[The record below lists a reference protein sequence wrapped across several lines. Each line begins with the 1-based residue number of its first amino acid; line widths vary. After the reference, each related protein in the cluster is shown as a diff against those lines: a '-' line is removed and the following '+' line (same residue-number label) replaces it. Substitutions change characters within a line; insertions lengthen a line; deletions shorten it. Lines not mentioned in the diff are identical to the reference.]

1 MLLYMDVHVP
11 FAITAGLRLRGVD
24 VLTAQEDRAAELDD
38 DVLLDRV
45 TALGRVIFT
54 RDVDFLAHTRER
66 QRIGVTFSGVVYA
79 HQLKASIG
87 QCVAD
92 LELIAKAYEPEDMM
106 NRVEYLP
113 RPSDSG
119 ATHEVK
125 HLRPQALFA

>member
-24 VLTAQEDRAAELDD
+24 VLTAQEDGTAEVDD

-54 RDVDFLAHTRER
+54 RDVDFLGHARER
-66 QRIGVTFSGVVYA
+66 QRTGVEFSGVVYA
-79 HQLKASIG
+79 HQLRVSIG

-92 LELIAKAYEPEDMM
+92 LELIAKVYEPEDME

-113 RPSDSG
+113 M
-119 ATHEVK
+119 
-125 HLRPQALFA
+125 

>member
-24 VLTAQEDRAAELDD
+24 VLTAQEDDATKLDD
-38 DVLLDRV
+38 AVLLDRV

-54 RDVDFLAHTRER
+54 RDVDFLGHARER
-66 QRIGVTFSGVVYA
+66 QTTGVRFSGVVYA
-79 HQLKASIG
+79 HQLRVSIG

-92 LELIAKAYEPEDMM
+92 LELIAKVYDSEDMQ

-113 RPSDSG
+113 
-119 ATHEVK
+119 V
-125 HLRPQALFA
+125 

>member
-24 VLTAQEDRAAELDD
+24 VLTAQEDGATQLDD
-38 DVLLDRV
+38 EVLLDRV

-54 RDVDFLAHTRER
+54 RDVDFLGHARER
-66 QRIGVTFSGVVYA
+66 QANAVKFSGVVYA
-79 HQLKASIG
+79 HQLRVSIG

-92 LELIAKAYEPEDMM
+92 LELIAKVYELEDME

-113 RPSDSG
+113 
-119 ATHEVK
+119 
-125 HLRPQALFA
+125 L

>member
-1 MLLYMDVHVP
+1 MLIYMDVNVP

-24 VLTAQEDRAAELDD
+24 VLTAQQDGAAEVID

-54 RDVDFLAHTRER
+54 RDADFLAHARER
-66 QRIGVTFSGVVYA
+66 QRTGVKFSGVIYA
-79 HQLKASIG
+79 HQLKVSIG

-92 LELIAKAYEPEDMM
+92 LELIAKVYDPEDME

-113 RPSDSG
+113 
-119 ATHEVK
+119 
-125 HLRPQALFA
+125 L

>member
-24 VLTAQEDRAAELDD
+24 VLTAQDDDTAELDD

-45 TALGRVIFT
+45 TNLGRVIFT
-54 RDVDFLAHTRER
+54 RDVDFLGHARER
-66 QRIGVTFSGVVYA
+66 QRTGMTFSGVVYA

-106 NRVEYLP
+106 DRVEYLP
-113 RPSDSG
+113 
-119 ATHEVK
+119 
-125 HLRPQALFA
+125 L